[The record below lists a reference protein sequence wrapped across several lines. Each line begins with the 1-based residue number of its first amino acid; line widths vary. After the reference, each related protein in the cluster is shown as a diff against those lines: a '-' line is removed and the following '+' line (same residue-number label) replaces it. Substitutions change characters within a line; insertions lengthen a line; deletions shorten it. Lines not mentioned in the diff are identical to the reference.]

1 MKKINCPNL
10 AKNLIILLI
19 LSLVFAVLFSGSI
32 YALSSDNIN
41 LQGKIVRNDIG
52 HEGLNVIPG
61 SPACVVNGPS
71 NDTCDFR
78 VSYYTALT
86 SGTLLLTEDFTNVE
100 IGQFDGVFEL
110 SLGSGTVT
118 TTLQCRDGT
127 CNSPSEVISEYGD
140 LYVELQFAPDGS
152 TLTETFTRMPLE
164 ASPYAIFSKFAE
176 GAHDAFK
183 LSTSVSNESLEN
195 PSAGMIY
202 FDTGSSQLKV
212 YNGAEW
218 QALSAGTSSS
228 LWTDA
233 GTYSYLTST
242 TDDLVLGGSTFNTG
256 RFVFDMDGGSGS
268 YFDVFN
274 NDHSNKLFTI
284 LNSGNVGIG
293 TATPGAKLEV
303 GGTASTI
310 TNSTGNLTISTGGGN
325 GNILLMPNGTGKV
338 GIGTTSPGVKLDVA
352 GQGRFES
359 TVYPVV
365 DIIRDTGSA
374 GGGIY
379 GGARLQRKTTSPT
392 SGGGIG
398 FFFWY
403 PNSNGVL
410 EETGMFG
417 GALAD
422 TTAGSEI
429 GEIIFGASYHG
440 VDPYTQR
447 HLIIRAVNSSQ
458 GEVRTPYRL
467 KIGADSSP
475 SQALDVTGNAIISGN
490 VGIGITNPTHKLEL
504 ASHTTASGGIGFG
517 TDVELYR
524 SNTDTLSLASGDNFN
539 LVSGNVQIGSTTI
552 LTSGRLVQAAN
563 GSVSSP
569 AFSFSSDTNT
579 GMYGTGSDTL
589 SLVTNGTD
597 RITINASGNVGIGT
611 TSPTAYLHLKAGT
624 GSANTAPL
632 KFTTG

>member
-10 AKNLIILLI
+10 AKNLLVLLI

-52 HEGLNVIPG
+52 HEGMNVIPG

-86 SGTLLLTEDFTNVE
+86 GGTLLLTEDFTNVE

-242 TDDLVLGGSTFNTG
+242 TDDLVLGGSSFNTG

-310 TNSTGNLTISTGGGN
+310 TNSTGNLT
-325 GNILLMPNGTGKV
+325 
-338 GIGTTSPGVKLDVA
+338 
-352 GQGRFES
+352 
-359 TVYPVV
+359 
-365 DIIRDTGSA
+365 
-374 GGGIY
+374 
-379 GGARLQRKTTSPT
+379 
-392 SGGGIG
+392 
-398 FFFWY
+398 
-403 PNSNGVL
+403 
-410 EETGMFG
+410 
-417 GALAD
+417 
-422 TTAGSEI
+422 
-429 GEIIFGASYHG
+429 
-440 VDPYTQR
+440 
-447 HLIIRAVNSSQ
+447 
-458 GEVRTPYRL
+458 
-467 KIGADSSP
+467 
-475 SQALDVTGNAIISGN
+475 
-490 VGIGITNPTHKLEL
+490 
-504 ASHTTASGGIGFG
+504 
-517 TDVELYR
+517 
-524 SNTDTLSLASGDNFN
+524 
-539 LVSGNVQIGSTTI
+539 
-552 LTSGRLVQAAN
+552 
-563 GSVSSP
+563 
-569 AFSFSSDTNT
+569 
-579 GMYGTGSDTL
+579 
-589 SLVTNGTD
+589 
-597 RITINASGNVGIGT
+597 
-611 TSPTAYLHLKAGT
+611 
-624 GSANTAPL
+624 
-632 KFTTG
+632 